1 MFGLHPLI
9 ILVVGIV
16 TVVLMITALRM
27 NAFVALITA
36 AVVVSLLAPG
46 DLAGKIGRVA
56 TAFGNTAGSIGIVI
70 ALAVVIG
77 KCMMDS
83 GAADRIVR
91 GFLSLLGEKRSST
104 ALMASGFVLSV
115 PVFFDTVFYLLV
127 PLARSMHRRTG
138 KHYIKYAMAIA
149 AGGVITH
156 SLVPPTP
163 GPLIMADNLGIDIG
177 AMIMFGALVAL
188 PAAIVGMSFSA
199 WVDRRTDIPMRPLG
213 GELSEPEP
221 FKDHQLPGLL
231 VSLLP
236 IILPV
241 LLVSANTIVRTIAD
255 AAREDVLQ
263 KGEILDWPRFCTK
276 LNKIGTDEETEPARR
291 ISGLLA
297 TDVRSAIAEAG
308 TSDPA
313 LQVRVK
319 TEISRLVGKSNFFL
333 DRAFI
338 GVPLSDDAKRLL
350 DRGMR
355 GLPKEDVDRFK
366 KNYREKAFV
375 GMAVSVRGRELI
387 ARSMAELKKEEVE
400 RFNWL
405 MLEAAFHGQ
414 LRRTPQQK
422 IAGITAVLGDVNLA
436 MLVSAAIAVLTLKGK
451 RALTNT
457 QLAKVVEVSL
467 MSGGMI
473 ILITAA
479 GGAFGAMLKDAQ
491 IGPAIENLLKSDG
504 GQPASGLLLLILGAL
519 IASVMKVAQGSTTVA
534 MITSSAMIAA
544 MVPSTKMLGYH
555 PAYLAT
561 AIGGGSMIGSWMND
575 SGFWVFVK
583 MTGLTEG
590 EGIKSWTPLLAVV
603 GFAGVVVSF
612 LLAVILPMA

>member
-1 MFGLHPLI
+1 MFSLHPLI

-16 TVVLMITALRM
+16 TVVLMITLLRM

-36 AVVVSLLAPG
+36 ALVVSMLAPG

-177 AMIMFGALVAL
+177 AMIMFGALAAL
-188 PAAIVGMSFSA
+188 PAAVVGIFFSG

-221 FKDHQLPGLL
+221 LEDHQLPGLL

-241 LLVSANTIVRTIAD
+241 LLVSTNTIVSTMAEGAVD
-255 AAREDVLQ
+255 
-263 KGEILDWPRFCTK
+263 G
-276 LNKIGTDEETEPARR
+276 
-291 ISGLLA
+291 SGLSRA
-297 TDVRSAIAEAG
+297 T
-308 TSDPA
+308 
-313 LQVRVK
+313 
-319 TEISRLVGKSNFFL
+319 
-333 DRAFI
+333 
-338 GVPLSDDAKRLL
+338 
-350 DRGMR
+350 
-355 GLPKEDVDRFK
+355 
-366 KNYREKAFV
+366 
-375 GMAVSVRGRELI
+375 
-387 ARSMAELKKEEVE
+387 
-400 RFNWL
+400 
-405 MLEAAFHGQ
+405 
-414 LRRTPQQK
+414 
-422 IAGITAVLGDVNLA
+422 GITAVLGNVNLA
-436 MLVSAAIAVLTLKGK
+436 MLISAAIAMWMLKSK
-451 RALTNT
+451 RALTRVE
-457 QLAKVVEVSL
+457 LAKVVEVSL

-479 GGAFGAMLKDAQ
+479 GGAFGAMLKAAQ
-491 IGPAIENLLKSDG
+491 IGPAIENLFKSDG
-504 GQPASGLLLLILGAL
+504 GSPASGLMLLGLGAL
-519 IASVMKVAQGSTTVA
+519 IAAVMKIAQGSTTVA

-544 MVPSTKMLGYH
+544 MVPSREMLGYH

-583 MTGLTEG
+583 MTGLTEA